1 MSSARATVL
10 LVVDLQVGVL
20 EACWDADGVVRRTA
34 SLVDRARAERVPVV
48 WVQHE
53 EPGLER
59 GTPAWELSP
68 RLVPADGE
76 VRIHKTYR
84 DAFADTGLDGVLE
97 GFGADRVVI
106 VGAQSDYCV
115 RTAAQTAAARGYSVT
130 LVSDCHTTWDNAWDG
145 VSFTGEQI
153 VAHTNQ
159 YFSGLRYPGV
169 QVGIARHDEV
179 ALA

>member
-1 MSSARATVL
+1 MTTAL
-10 LVVDLQVGVL
+10 LVIDLQAGVV
-20 EACWDADGVVRRTA
+20 EPCWDADGVVRRTA
-34 SLVDRARAERVPVV
+34 ALVDRARAADMPVV

-59 GTPAWELSP
+59 GTPAWELPAALTPGAGEP
-68 RLVPADGE
+68 RVF
-76 VRIHKTYR
+76 KSYR
-84 DAFADTGLDGVLE
+84 DAFAGDTGLRELLAGLGVT
-97 GFGADRVVI
+97 RVLVA
-106 VGAQSDYCV
+106 GAQSDYCV
-115 RTAAQTAAARGYSVT
+115 RTAAQTAAASGLSVT

-169 QVGIARHDEV
+169 EVGLARHDEV
-179 ALA
+179 VLG